1 MKKRI
6 IILLFISLILFGSQP
21 ININNAS
28 VQVPLQK
35 IAIIIDSPDFY
46 HSSFVDDILQGFNVI
61 NTTFQIDFDIFHLSN
76 YSVVGTDPYQF
87 AYTYNDTVTNHSQIV
102 ENNKDNYDLFV
113 IIGYEFRRNFLDF
126 DEYEDN
132 NFLFYDLSGEY
143 PYPVFSTPVIP
154 SNLYIVSFQDHEEAF
169 LAGSLA
175 VAEYYPLPPKI
186 AIIGTFR
193 GDPRSRRLIAGYKSA
208 IFRNSTNKDI
218 LISYVDDW
226 IDREEVQSIG
236 TDLSNQGYGL
246 VFSALQANNTLELD
260 NAFTK
265 GPVVCVD
272 LNITPS
278 VMKNNSYVIF
288 DVFNSFNASGGY
300 FGGVEVTY
308 GLSDDIFYG
317 YGWDNPSLVNKT
329 IAELK
334 EDISSKNL
342 VVPYDIVTASNTP
355 GYSFI
360 ILIISITSLMIV
372 KRKPNKLS

>member
-1 MKKRI
+1 MKKQI

-28 VQVPLQK
+28 VQVPLEK
-35 IAIIIDSPDFY
+35 IAIIIDSPEFY
-46 HSSFVDDILQGFNVI
+46 HSSFVDGILQGFNVI

-113 IIGYEFRRNFLDF
+113 IIGYELRRNFLNF
-126 DEYEDN
+126 SEYEDN

-143 PYPVFSTPVIP
+143 PAFSTSEVP

-175 VAEYYPLPPKI
+175 VAKYYPLPPKI
-186 AIIGTFR
+186 AIVGTFR
-193 GDPRSRRLIAGYKSA
+193 SDPRSKRLIAGYQSA
-208 IFRNSTNKDI
+208 LFRNSTNKDI

-226 IDREEVQSIG
+226 VNRAEVQRIG
-236 TDLSNQGYGL
+236 TDLSNQGYSL

-260 NAFTK
+260 KAFTK

-278 VMKNNSYVIF
+278 VMKNNSYVLF

-300 FGGVEVTY
+300 FGGVVVTY

-329 IAELK
+329 ITELK
-334 EDISSKNL
+334 EDISSKDL
-342 VVPYDIVTASNTP
+342 VIPFDIVTASNTP

-360 ILIISITSLMIV
+360 ILILSITSLMIV
-372 KRKPNKLS
+372 KKKPNKNS